1 MPSIDTLAQQIA
13 AAYPP
18 MASYA
23 KELVETAGRLK
34 FDPAWLANIIH
45 LESGGNPQ
53 ARNRLSNATGL
64 IQFMPCPTCTAE
76 GLGTT
81 IDALYQMNGKQ
92 QMPYVERYF
101 ENIIKKY
108 GPLDS
113 QEKVIAAV
121 FFPAYINTPLAVM
134 SAAVQAA
141 NPGITTIRDY
151 TNKLASRARLSVSG
165 IGMPGVGGGATPWLI
180 VGGMLIAGAGA
191 VYVYR
196 PEAYTR
202 EFWQRKFK
210 R

>member
-1 MPSIDTLAQQIA
+1 MAASASLAQQVA
-13 AAYPP
+13 SAYPA

-23 KELVETAGRLK
+23 DLLVETAGRLNI
-34 FDPAWLANIIH
+34 DPAWLANIIH

-53 ARNRLSNATGL
+53 ARNPTSRATGL

-81 IDALYQMNGKQ
+81 IDALYQMDGRQ

-101 ENIIKKY
+101 QNIIAKY

-121 FFPAYINTPLAVM
+121 FYPAYINKPLAVM
-134 SAAVQAA
+134 SAKVQAQ

-151 TNKLASRARLSVSG
+151 TNKLLKKARLSAEG
-165 IGMPGVGGGATPWLI
+165 IGFPTGSTATYAWVTVGVLVAGGGL
-180 VGGMLIAGAGA
+180 L
-191 VYVYR
+191 YYYK

-202 EFWQRKFK
+202 AFWKEKFQR
-210 R
+210 